1 MRGIEKINLEDV
13 VVLSI
18 ELSHSTLLDSK
29 KFKSLIE
36 EEINLGH
43 YKLIIDLNKCEHIDS
58 TFLGGIMMT
67 FQKMNE
73 SGGKMK
79 IVKPANPK
87 EDIFDVTKTHE
98 LFDMYKTRE
107 AALNSFVK

>member
-13 VVLSI
+13 VVLSV
-18 ELSHSTLLDSK
+18 ELAHSTLVDSK
-29 KFKSLIE
+29 KFRSLIE
-36 EEINLGH
+36 NEINLGH
-43 YKLIIDLNKCEHIDS
+43 NKLIIDLNKCEHIDS

-67 FQKMNE
+67 FQKMNA

-79 IVKPANPK
+79 LVEPANPK

-107 AALNSFVK
+107 AALKSFM

>member
-13 VVLSI
+13 VVLSV

-36 EEINLGH
+36 DEIRLGH
-43 YKLIIDLNKCEHIDS
+43 HKLIIDLNKCEHIDS

-79 IVKPANPK
+79 IVEPANPK
-87 EDIFDVTKTHE
+87 EDIFDVTKTHK

-107 AALNSFVK
+107 EAIKSFT